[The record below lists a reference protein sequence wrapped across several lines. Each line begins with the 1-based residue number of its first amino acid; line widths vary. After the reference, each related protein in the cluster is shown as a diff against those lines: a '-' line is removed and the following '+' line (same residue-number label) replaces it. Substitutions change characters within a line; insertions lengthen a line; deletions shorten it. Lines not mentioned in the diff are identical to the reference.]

1 MEGVWM
7 AGRSGADRDS
17 AGVDDAS
24 RLAAVAGAATGAFP
38 KTALD
43 FIDRGDDH
51 DDIETA
57 VQPGGGCD
65 QPCIGSRDVRRD
77 SRGDCGRY
85 GRLQTRGR
93 ELFVPRVR

>member
-1 MEGVWM
+1 MESVWV
-7 AGRSGADRDS
+7 AGGGGFDRYGA
-17 AGVDDAS
+17 AVDGAS
-24 RLAAVAGAATGAFP
+24 PLGAVAGAATGAFP

-93 ELFVPRVR
+93 ELFVPRV